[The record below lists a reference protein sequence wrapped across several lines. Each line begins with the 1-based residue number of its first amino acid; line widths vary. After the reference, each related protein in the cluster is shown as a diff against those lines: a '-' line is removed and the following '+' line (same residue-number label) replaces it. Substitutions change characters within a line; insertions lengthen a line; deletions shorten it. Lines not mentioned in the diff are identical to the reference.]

1 MILLNNE
8 FNPKIAIKALS
19 SDKKAQNVAVDY
31 HASCWRLF
39 YKCSCGL
46 SWKLKYW
53 LWNLIEKSDKMQQWI
68 IFQKK
73 SLEDFETKKRRN
85 KWSFEL
91 RYKKSW
97 TKCSCGLSYKAPP
110 NPPKAARAGPKA
122 SLEGDT
128 KLFKHNVRNLRK
140 GGKFLD
146 VPLSLKDFFP
156 QTTKMIAL
164 GFTENTMILD
174 ECSTSHQTILLDL

>member
-1 MILLNNE
+1 MLPWITIH
-8 FNPKIAIKALS
+8 IAEGYFT
-19 SDKKAQNVAVDY
+19 NVAVDY
-31 HASCWRLF
+31 PKNQILVMESHREKWQNAAVNYPSEKRF
-39 YKCSCGL
+39 RRF
-46 SWKLKYW
+46 WK
-53 LWNLIEKSDKMQQWI
+53 
-68 IFQKK
+68 QKN
-73 SLEDFETKKRRN
+73 RRN

-140 GGKFLD
+140 RGKLLD
-146 VPLSLKDFFP
+146 VPLSFKEVFFP
-156 QTTKMIAL
+156 LTTKMNAL
-164 GFTENTMILD
+164 GFTENKIIWD
-174 ECSTSHQTILLDL
+174 EYSSGHQTIILGL